1 MSSARS
7 HVSRARRVIVKIGS
21 RALASDSA
29 LITRLATDI
38 AGQAAPDRRFVVVS
52 SGAIALGFD
61 KLGYRQRPKEIAA
74 LQAAAAV
81 GQNVLMQRWSQ
92 AFERHGLIAAQ
103 VLLTHADLANR
114 ERLNNARQALAAL
127 IDAGAVPVINENDTV
142 ATEEIRFGDND
153 QLAAMVAPLVGA
165 DLMLLL
171 TDVDGVL
178 DGQGKVLRTVKS
190 PNEVQASETNSRG
203 AQLGSGG
210 IASKV
215 DAARKASHSGAAAVI
230 ANAGQLNVVTK
241 LLSGAEIGTYFPPH
255 GSALRARK
263 HWIAYTLRPSGA
275 IVIDAGAARAL
286 KTGKSSLLPVGVL
299 GVRGQFAAG
308 DSVRVVGPDGSEVG
322 RGLSRLGCM
331 EVARAAG
338 RGSEELAKLA
348 PHLGDGPIVVH
359 KEDLVLND

>member
-1 MSSARS
+1 
-7 HVSRARRVIVKIGS
+7 
-21 RALASDSA
+21 
-29 LITRLATDI
+29 
-38 AGQAAPDRRFVVVS
+38 
-52 SGAIALGFD
+52 
-61 KLGYRQRPKEIAA
+61 
-74 LQAAAAV
+74 
-81 GQNVLMQRWSQ
+81 
-92 AFERHGLIAAQ
+92 
-103 VLLTHADLANR
+103 
-114 ERLNNARQALAAL
+114 
-127 IDAGAVPVINENDTV
+127 V

-153 QLAAMVAPLVGA
+153 QLAAMVAPLVSA

-190 PNEVQASETNSRG
+190 PNEVQASETISRG

-230 ANAGQLNVVTK
+230 ANAGQLNVVAK